1 MASQP
6 MRKFL
11 IIFLGIFSLTLLVG
25 MLWSFERGVSNAD
38 VNRITTIIQVETT
51 ESILQVERQRDGT
64 VLVSTGVHRGG
75 LDGGGKL
82 FTLKRTLRGW
92 KIVNRG
98 SWIS

>member
-1 MASQP
+1 

-11 IIFLGIFSLTLLVG
+11 IILLGILSLALLVG
-25 MLWSFERGVSNAD
+25 MSWSFERGVSAAD
-38 VNRITTIIQVETT
+38 VKRITAIVQAETT
-51 ESILQVERQRDGT
+51 ESILQIERQRDGT

-82 FTLKRTLRGW
+82 FTLKRPLRGW